1 MLRLSR
7 ALSASVLIL
16 LLLAGCSAPAVL
28 SVNREAKCYAQL
40 SEARRATGDD
50 LGQRV
55 DALLAVAHTYSN
67 CPHAATAIQQAVHL
81 VIDSGEPVQI
91 GRLHRAL
98 TQLTNRSDTIAVEAA
113 MVGSRSSSRD

>member
-1 MLRLSR
+1 MLRDWSR

-55 DALLAVAHTYSN
+55 DALLAVAHLFELPPT
-67 CPHAATAIQQAVHL
+67 ATAIQQAV
-81 VIDSGEPVQI
+81 P
-91 GRLHRAL
+91 RY
-98 TQLTNRSDTIAVEAA
+98 
-113 MVGSRSSSRD
+113 